1 MMLQQI
7 LLTILLVLFFIVI
20 TVPPVIFL
28 VLYLMDKKQTQHSVL
43 RSFPLLGRVRYFFE
57 MMGPEMRQYMFDSDN
72 EGKLFS

>member
-20 TVPPVIFL
+20 TVPPIIFL
-28 VLYLMDKKQTQHSVL
+28 VLCLMDKKQTQHSVL
-43 RSFPLLGRVRYFFE
+43 RNFPLLGRIRYFFE